1 MMPQFPQ
8 NSIGTPRDVNHLNRR
23 LHDLFGALHS
33 PCVPPAAVSFAW
45 LSQTIARLEP
55 ALQSTPPLLQASA
68 GAGAAQPH
76 VRVKRSVGFFHE
88 VRTNDAFI

>member
-1 MMPQFPQ
+1 MTPQFPL

-23 LHDLFGALHS
+23 LYDLFGALYS
-33 PCVPPAAVSFAW
+33 PCVPSAAVSFAW

-55 ALQSTPPLLQASA
+55 ALQSTPPLLQASSS
-68 GAGAAQPH
+68 AGAAQPQ
-76 VRVKRSVGFFHE
+76 VRIKRSVGFFHE